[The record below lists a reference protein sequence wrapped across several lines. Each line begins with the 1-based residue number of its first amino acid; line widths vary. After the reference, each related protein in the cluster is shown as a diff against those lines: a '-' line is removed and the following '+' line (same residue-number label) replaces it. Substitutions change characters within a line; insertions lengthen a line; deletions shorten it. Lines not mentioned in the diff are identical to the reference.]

1 MSMDLFEGKDVIHV
15 KSLYIIREKTFIS
28 TSVKLWKEK
37 KNSDKISIDVE
48 R

>member
-15 KSLYIIREKTFIS
+15 KSLYMIREKSFVP
-28 TSVKLWKEK
+28 TSVKLWEEK